1 MKHIRLPAELA
12 SMAVA
17 KKIDQTV
24 MERIFGLEFHKN
36 PELFPFTVTAQLGKR
51 NFLDEFIKMHYISF
65 EQLKERAN
73 IQETEKEF
81 IKKIAKDYLYP
92 PLPLFIKYNGKPYW
106 FKDDVNIWESQGGY
120 NGTT

>member
-36 PELFPFTVTAQLGKR
+36 PELFPFTVTAPEL
-51 NFLDEFIKMHYISF
+51 
-65 EQLKERAN
+65 
-73 IQETEKEF
+73 
-81 IKKIAKDYLYP
+81 
-92 PLPLFIKYNGKPYW
+92 
-106 FKDDVNIWESQGGY
+106 
-120 NGTT
+120 